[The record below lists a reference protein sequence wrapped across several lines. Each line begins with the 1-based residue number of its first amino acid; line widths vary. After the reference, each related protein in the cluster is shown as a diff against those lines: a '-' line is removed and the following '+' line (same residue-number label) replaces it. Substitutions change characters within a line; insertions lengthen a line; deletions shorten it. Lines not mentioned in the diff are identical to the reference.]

1 MKAKLAVLS
10 VMAAVSA
17 IPANAAAA
25 PPQREPVPGDVITE
39 PAGAVCDFPIAIT
52 PLKLREKVTSFSDGR
67 VRLTG
72 VAIVEVSN
80 VDNGRSIGHQLVGPR
95 LAGPQQ
101 RAGRAAVLPVPERR
115 RRTRDLPLSR
125 QRDVHTRRGGQ
136 LHEHHGDRDAQ
147 RQPLRGDRLTQRDA
161 EARAINP

>member
-10 VMAAVSA
+10 LMAAAST

-25 PPQREPVPGDVITE
+25 PPQRDPVPGGVITE

-80 VDNGRSIGHQLVGPR
+80 VDNGRSIVINSSGPGWLDR
-95 LAGPQQ
+95 NNVQ
-101 RAGRAAVLPVPERR
+101 
-115 RRTRDLPLSR
+115 
-125 QRDVHTRRGGQ
+125 GGQ
-136 LHEHHGDRDAQ
+136 LFFLFPSDVGGPGIYLYRGNVTFTRD
-147 RQPLRGDRLTQRDA
+147 DA
-161 EARAINP
+161 GNFTSITATGTRSGNLCAAIT